1 MSLGLS
7 SKEQYIQR
15 ATNATVSL
23 TTTSATLIYTAPTG
37 NDFDFAVIESI
48 LVTEDGGQQTDFTLT
63 MTDNDSVIH
72 TLWSQ
77 FNISAHATTELLTRS
92 LILTSGEIINCTA
105 SHANNL
111 SVIMSIVE
119 YAKGD

>member
-1 MSLGLS
+1 MDLS
-7 SKEQYIQR
+7 SQRQYIQR

-23 TTTSATLIYTAPTG
+23 TTTNPTLIYTVPSG
-37 NDFDFAVIESI
+37 GDFDFAIVESI

-63 MTDNDSVIH
+63 MTSDDSVVH

-77 FNISAHATTELLTRS
+77 FNISSHATTELLTRS
-92 LILTSGEIINCTA
+92 LILTAGEIINCTA
-105 SHANNL
+105 ANANNL

-119 YAKGD
+119 YGKGD

>member
-1 MSLGLS
+1 MDLS
-7 SKEQYIQR
+7 SQRQYIQR
-15 ATNATVSL
+15 AINATVSL
-23 TTTSATLIYTAPTG
+23 TTTNPTLIYTVPSG
-37 NDFDFAVIESI
+37 GDFDFAIVESI
-48 LVTEDGGQQTDFTLT
+48 LVTEDGGQQTNFTLT
-63 MTDNDSVIH
+63 MTNDDSVVH

-92 LILTSGEIINCTA
+92 LILTAGEIINCTA
-105 SHANNL
+105 SHANKL

>member
-1 MSLGLS
+1 MSTSLS
-7 SKEQYIQR
+7 SNEQYIQR

-23 TTTSATLIYTAPTG
+23 TTTDPTHIYTAPAG
-37 NDFDFAVIESI
+37 GDFDFAVIESI

-63 MTDNDSVIH
+63 MTDGESVVH

-77 FNISAHATTELLTRS
+77 FNVSAHATEELLTRS
-92 LILTSGEIINCTA
+92 LILTAGEIINCTA
-105 SHANNL
+105 SNANNL

-119 YAKGD
+119 YGKGD